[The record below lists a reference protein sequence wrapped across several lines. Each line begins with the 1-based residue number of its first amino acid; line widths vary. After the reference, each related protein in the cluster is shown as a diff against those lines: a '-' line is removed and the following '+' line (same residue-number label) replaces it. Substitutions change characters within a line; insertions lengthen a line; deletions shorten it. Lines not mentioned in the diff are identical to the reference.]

1 MSPIISQCSET
12 AHISD
17 KEGRYLQSHLSRKLT
32 LTFFLDIS
40 FVSCKIIK
48 QAAAEKKAADAEAKA
63 KAEAEREKAAEAGAD
78 ARAAEAKETKVSRC

>member
-17 KEGRYLQSHLSRKLT
+17 KEGRYLQLHLSRKLT

>member
-1 MSPIISQCSET
+1 MQ
-12 AHISD
+12 
-17 KEGRYLQSHLSRKLT
+17 LHLSPKPT

>member
-17 KEGRYLQSHLSRKLT
+17 KEGRYLQLHLSPKPT

-48 QAAAEKKAADAEAKA
+48 QAAAEKKAAEA

>member
-17 KEGRYLQSHLSRKLT
+17 KEGRYLQLHLSRKLT

-63 KAEAEREKAAEAGAD
+63 EAEREKAAEAGAD

>member
-1 MSPIISQCSET
+1 
-12 AHISD
+12 
-17 KEGRYLQSHLSRKLT
+17 
-32 LTFFLDIS
+32 LDIS

-48 QAAAEKKAADAEAKA
+48 QAAAEKKAADAEA

>member
-17 KEGRYLQSHLSRKLT
+17 KEGRYLQLHLSPKLT

-48 QAAAEKKAADAEAKA
+48 QAAAEKKAAA
-63 KAEAEREKAAEAGAD
+63 KAEAERKKAAEAGAD